1 MSSPWKLLIL
11 SYPHP
16 SLSTTPGS
24 PPPENWIKLNVDAAL
39 SNSKA
44 SLAVVA
50 RDHNS
55 LVINVWARLVR
66 IHSLLQ
72 DEADA
77 FLWAF
82 QLSNREHRSH
92 VIFKDDAKA
101 CFDSLSSTELTVDLS
116 IHATLSNILSL
127 AECFVDCSSIWV
139 KRICNSVAHA
149 AAKFA

>member
-1 MSSPWKLLIL
+1 M
-11 SYPHP
+11 
-16 SLSTTPGS
+16 
-24 PPPENWIKLNVDAAL
+24 
-39 SNSKA
+39 
-44 SLAVVA
+44 
-50 RDHNS
+50 
-55 LVINVWARLVR
+55 VR

-72 DEADA
+72 DKADA

-82 QLSNREHRSH
+82 QLSNREHWSH
-92 VIFKDDAKA
+92 VFKDDAKA

-127 AECFVDCSSIWV
+127 AECFVDCSFIWV